1 MAKFCKLLKKYIT
14 EQGVPVYQISK
25 ETGINRTLIQ
35 NVLSEKKK
43 FPKGR
48 LNTLLNSTYFTAE
61 QIKNLCDAFF
71 KEEYD
76 ENKPAFFEYCN
87 YCLSKKFTDDLQKN
101 VSVNLNEFKSDCT
114 FLNGKRNILSAIY
127 TIINSSDNNIF
138 VSDFDF
144 DQTEIN
150 RIVYNACK
158 DKKFKEFYH
167 YTKYTDNEKDN
178 VQIIFNSIAYAKEDC
193 ITYINDRKD
202 FSLLFPEFIMCGD
215 STVMYDSKVENG
227 IIIKNAE
234 LCDYII
240 QMNEKVKLNAKTD
253 VAIFHNAFKYMY
265 HLDIISDK
273 KEYSNILSL
282 DNHICSMGVNKEI
295 IDDIATDQ
303 IKSTAQVF
311 QQLEAH
317 FDLLIEN
324 PQESI
329 DSMII
334 SYEGLMDFVNTG
346 KLYDFPNGLAK
357 NLKPKHRAEIL
368 SAILKICSNVFVS
381 NPKYTT
387 LDKIQVNIE
396 ACKNQLLISYSDDSD
411 DSELNL
417 GTQVVFN
424 SGDTDLIE
432 AFTSYLQYA
441 MLSEKTFTA
450 EYSKRFIQKQIEILQ
465 AE

>member
-215 STVMYDSKVENG
+215 STVMYDTEIENG

-253 VAIFHNAFKYMY
+253 VAIFHNAFEYMY

-317 FDLLIEN
+317 FDLLIET

-387 LDKIQVNIE
+387 LDKIQLNIE

-424 SGDTDLIE
+424 SGDADLIE
-432 AFTSYLQYA
+432 AFTSYVQYA

>member
-101 VSVNLNEFKSDCT
+101 VSLSLNEFKSDCT

-240 QMNEKVKLNAKTD
+240 QINEKVRLNAKTD
-253 VAIFHNAFKYMY
+253 VAIFHNAFEYMY
-265 HLDIISDK
+265 HLDIISNK

-317 FDLLIEN
+317 FDLLIET

-387 LDKIQVNIE
+387 LDKIQLNIE

-424 SGDTDLIE
+424 SGDADLIE
-432 AFTSYLQYA
+432 AFTSYVQYA

-450 EYSKRFIQKQIEILQ
+450 EYSKRFIKKQIEILQ

>member
-317 FDLLIEN
+317 FDLLIET